1 MTDQG
6 RIDTQVGYR
15 WPPAVPAEEREM
27 RCALPFWFNL
37 KSRQTPGRSDARHK
51 YRCQW
56 PYVLALGILGAHCLL
71 AANSSVTGSVV
82 DDSGHPIAG
91 ARVLI
96 SYAPSI
102 KPPTAAPPVI
112 AGSLAAM
119 VTADNNG
126 TFLAGG
132 LGPGQ
137 YIACAETT
145 APGYLDPCH
154 WATAAPG
161 FSVNAG
167 TTTPGVKIV
176 MARGAVLWVHIDD
189 PQKLLKPAA
198 GPVDLYF
205 EIHVV
210 TAKGFH
216 YSAPI
221 QSSTAAGRD
230 HAITIP
236 FDIPLNLRVLS
247 AHLAV
252 NDQSGNPMPP
262 AGTTVNAPGGS
273 TPPVI
278 GLTIA
283 GKKQ

>member
-1 MTDQG
+1 
-6 RIDTQVGYR
+6 
-15 WPPAVPAEEREM
+15 
-27 RCALPFWFNL
+27 
-37 KSRQTPGRSDARHK
+37 
-51 YRCQW
+51 
-56 PYVLALGILGAHCLL
+56 L
-71 AANSSVTGSVV
+71 AANNSVTGSVV
-82 DDSGHPIAG
+82 DDSGHSIAG

-102 KPPTAAPPVI
+102 KPPAAAPPVI
-112 AGSLAAM
+112 TGPLAAM

-126 TFLAGG
+126 AFLASG
-132 LGPGQ
+132 LAPGQ

-145 APGYLDPCH
+145 GPGYLDPCH
-154 WATAAPG
+154 WAAAAPG

-167 TTTPGVKIV
+167 TTTSGVKIV
-176 MARGAVLWVHIDD
+176 MAKGAVLRVHIDD
-189 PQKLLKPAA
+189 PQKLLKAAA
-198 GPVDLYF
+198 GPVDLDF

-221 QSSTAAGRD
+221 QSSTAVGRD

-252 NDQSGNPMPP
+252 NDQSGNPMQP
-262 AGTTVNAPGGS
+262 AGMTVNLPGGS

-283 GKKQ
+283 GRKQ